1 MNITLKKL
9 NKKLIAVTI
18 GDIEGIGIQ
27 LLLKEWKNR
36 KIYNFILITNL
47 DIFNK
52 FINLNNKNINIIN
65 KKTQDKYDKN
75 KLNILNIKTKNKYT
89 NTIDSL
95 NLAYK
100 YTKEKIFIGILTL
113 PLNKNKINK
122 YVNHKF
128 IDQTSFFS
136 KKEKAKNTNMIF
148 IHRNKF
154 FIPLTIHIELKNVYK
169 FFKNKNL
176 VINKVESLIYTL
188 KHDFNISNPKLILA
202 GINPHAGENN
212 LISDDE
218 NKYLKPIIKILK
230 KKKINITGP
239 VSGDSIIN
247 NFNLINYDAFIF
259 TFHDQALIP
268 FKIISKYKGVNFTSK
283 LDIIRTSPS
292 HGTAE
297 SLIGSKKTTSEGI
310 LNSFKLIKKISYNRN
325 KS

>member
-95 NLAYK
+95 NSAYK
-100 YTKEKIFIGILTL
+100 YTKEKIFIGIITL
-113 PLNKNKINK
+113 PLNKNKINR
-122 YVNHKF
+122 YVNNKF

-176 VINKVESLIYTL
+176 VINKITSLIYTL
-188 KHDFNISNPKLILA
+188 KNDFNILNPKLIIA
-202 GINPHAGENN
+202 GINPHAGENTI
-212 LISDDE
+212 ISDDE
-218 NKYLKPIIKILK
+218 NKYLKPIIKKLK

-247 NFNLINYDAFIF
+247 DFNLKNYDAFIF

-297 SLIGSKKTTSEGI
+297 SLIGSKKATSEGI